1 MSIILE
7 NKHYVLKINE
17 GGYAESLIHKA
28 SGEECLD
35 TGAKTPMFSLTEPRP
50 FNNELKLAHPNK
62 RTTFYSNRV
71 RYEGGK
77 LVVGFNLIKF
87 EANIGVTVKD
97 DYIAFELLGYNIKF
111 EDFGHLR
118 ISPPPVEAFRIL
130 ALPVKDRKNFGEWL
144 NIMSDEKVCVN
155 VLSTSPYAIID
166 SEKREGYRILTAD
179 AVKSVK
185 LEGTSAALIVSSP
198 DEILDCIDSMEC
210 DFGLP
215 HGAKNRRGDL
225 IDASIFWTQEINP
238 ENADELISYAKAGGF
253 KLILI
258 YYNAFTKKV
267 RLYDWCGDYDYDETY
282 PNGDED
288 LKLVIDKI
296 HAAGMHAGLHVLHT
310 HIGKNTSY
318 ITPVCD
324 RRINLTRNF
333 TLAKPLTEDDTTV
346 YVEEN
351 PTGTVMHP
359 DVRVLRFDGEL
370 IYYDSYTTE
379 WPYKFEGCRRGYWDT
394 TVTPHALGT
403 IGGILDISEYGAVS
417 AYLNQNSS
425 LQDEIA
431 DKVKHIYD
439 LGFEF
444 MYFDGSEGVQPPYE
458 FHVSNAQYR
467 VYKKLGVEPFL
478 CEGAAKSHFSW
489 HMLAGG
495 NAFDIFSDEEF
506 KAKIVEHPFEETE
519 RMAHDLT
526 RVNFGW
532 WAYRTTTQPDLTE
545 YGIKLATS
553 KNCPATYQM
562 WIDALRECPRGA
574 DVLEV
579 MRRWEDVR
587 EKKLLTPED
596 KLALQDTEKE
606 HIMLINESGEYELC
620 EYTQLHSA
628 AGGDKNV
635 RAFTLERLGKS
646 YAVIWHTTGEGRL
659 WLPLSAEDVKYE
671 DELGGDAIVP
681 ETRDGGI
688 IIPIS
693 KRRYISTTISP
704 ENLKSA
710 LEKAHIM

>member
-17 GGYAESLIHKA
+17 GGYAESLVHKA

-35 TGAKTPMFSLTEPRP
+35 TTAKTPMFSLTEPRP
-50 FNNELKLAHPNK
+50 FNNEIKLAHPNK

-71 RYEGGK
+71 RYEGGM

-87 EANIGVTVKD
+87 EAKIGVTIKD
-97 DYIAFELLGYNIKF
+97 DYIAFELLGYNIAF
-111 EDFGHLR
+111 TDFGYLR
-118 ISPPPVEAFRIL
+118 ISPPPVESFRLL
-130 ALPVKDRKNFGEWL
+130 ALPIKDRANFGEWL
-144 NIMSDEKVCVN
+144 NIMSDDKVCVN

-166 SEKREGYRILTAD
+166 SDKRNGYRILTAD

-185 LEGTSAALIVSSP
+185 LEGTSAALIVASP
-198 DEILDCIDSMEC
+198 DKILDCIDSMEC

-215 HGAKNRRGDL
+215 NGAKNRRGEL

-238 ENADELISYAKAGGF
+238 ENADTIIEYAKAGGF

-258 YYNAFTKKV
+258 YYVAMTKKV
-267 RLYDWCGDYDYDETY
+267 RLYDWSGDYDYDESY

-288 LKLVIDKI
+288 VKLILDKI
-296 HAAGMHAGLHVLHT
+296 HAAGMHAGFHFLHT

-324 RRINLTRNF
+324 RRINLTRHF
-333 TLAKPLTEDDTTV
+333 TLAKPLTKDDTTI

-359 DVRVLRFDGEL
+359 DVRVLRFNGEL

-379 WPYKFEGCRRGYWDT
+379 WPYKFEGCRRGFWDT
-394 TVTPHALGT
+394 TVREHELGT
-403 IGGILDISEYGAVS
+403 IGGILDMSEYGGVS

-431 DKVKHIYD
+431 DKIKHIYD

-444 MYFDGSEGVQPPYE
+444 IYFDGSEGVQPPYD
-458 FHVSNAQYR
+458 FHVANAQYR
-467 VYKKLGVEPFL
+467 VYKKLRKEPFF

-495 NAFDIFSDEEF
+495 NAFDIFSDEAF

-532 WAYRTTTQPDLTE
+532 WAFRKTTQPDLAE
-545 YGIKLATS
+545 YGIKLASS
-553 KNCPATYQM
+553 KKCPATYQM
-562 WIDALRECPRGA
+562 WLEALAECPRRA

-579 MRRWEDVR
+579 MRRWECVR
-587 EKKLLTPED
+587 EKRLLTKEQLSE
-596 KLALQDTEKE
+596 LADTAKE
-606 HIMLINESGEYELC
+606 HILLINEAGEYEIC
-620 EYTQLHSA
+620 EYKKLEET
-628 AGGDKNV
+628 AGGDTSV
-635 RAFTLERLGKS
+635 RAFTFSRLDKS
-646 YAVIWHTTGEGRL
+646 YAVIWHTAGEGDL
-659 WLPLSAEDVKYE
+659 WLPIAPSDYKYE
-671 DELGGDAIVP
+671 GELGGEVITAKAK
-681 ETRDGGI
+681 DGGS

-693 KRRYISTTISP
+693 KRRYISTELSIDA
-704 ENLKSA
+704 LKSA
-710 LEKAHIM
+710 LSSAKLV